1 MRLLSQTKGKGE
13 GSRGEGKKRRGENWK
28 EGCVQPDVGVGERE
42 SGRHP
47 SCLILAAPDFSSEF
61 QVLLECKAENK
72 LPKAMGS
79 VPLSKYFLGDTDA
92 SLWF

>member
-1 MRLLSQTKGKGE
+1 MRPLSQTKGKGE
-13 GSRGEGKKRRGENWK
+13 GSRGDGEKKRGENWK
-28 EGCVQPDVGVGERE
+28 EGSVQPDVRAGGCE

-72 LPKAMGS
+72 LPKAMGN
-79 VPLSKYFLGDTDA
+79 VPLSKYFLGDTGA
-92 SLWF
+92 SLWL

>member
-1 MRLLSQTKGKGE
+1 MKPLSQIQKKGE
-13 GSRGEGKKRRGENWK
+13 GSRGEGEKRRGGNWK
-28 EGCVQPDVGVGERE
+28 EKSVQPDVGAGGCE

-72 LPKAMGS
+72 LPKVMGS
-79 VPLSKYFLGDTDA
+79 VPLSKYFLGDTGA
-92 SLWF
+92 SL